1 MTSISI
7 ETEDFDL
14 TTALPPK
21 DIFAFNELRS
31 CADLKRMYDKKQMDI
46 SPDFQRNQVWNP
58 PAQARFLDSL
68 LKNLPIPSMCISL
81 DTNTNQRIVID
92 GLQRITTVIKFL
104 EAANNPD
111 SDFRLPVLDDIDDSL
126 SGRYVSEIV
135 KEEPEI
141 IETIE
146 NATIPVTVL
155 RCSLSKEEHMEYIF
169 TIFHR
174 LNTGGI
180 KLNSQEI
187 RNGILNGKLSRFLSE
202 LSELHKD
209 ELSFL
214 LNSTENKRFEFEE
227 FLLRFFAFQERSD
240 SYKNPLTRFLNN
252 YMSDYRNLSDY
263 EMEEKKSLLSKVLD
277 IAKRGLSGEKVAS
290 KVITEAI
297 LYGISKNLDFLN
309 NKNEAFLL
317 ERIQIMQ
324 KTGPFSPVE
333 LQEGIFKTKKVK
345 DRLEAAKLAFSD
357 ENQNGNTAD

>member
-1 MTSISI
+1 MTSLPI
-7 ETEDFDL
+7 ETDDFDL

-92 GLQRITTVIKFL
+92 GLQRITTVIRFL
-104 EAANNPD
+104 EAATD
-111 SDFRLPVLDDIDDSL
+111 SSSDFKLPVLDDIDDRL
-126 SGRYVSEIV
+126 SGRYVSEIFSTD
-135 KEEPEI
+135 PEI

-155 RCSLSKEEHMEYIF
+155 RCSLSKEAHMEYIF

-187 RNGILNGKLSRFLSE
+187 RNGIFNGRLSRFLSE
-202 LSELHKD
+202 LSELHND
-209 ELSFL
+209 DLSFL

-227 FLLRFFAFQERSD
+227 FLLRFFAFQERRE
-240 SYKNPLTRFLNN
+240 SYKNPLTRFLNS
-252 YMSDYRNLSDY
+252 YMSDNRNISDS
-263 EMEEKKSLLSKVLD
+263 EILEKKSLLTKVLA
-277 IAKRGLSGEKVAS
+277 IAKRGLSTEKVAS
-290 KVITEAI
+290 KVIIEAI
-297 LYGISKNLDFLN
+297 LYGISKNINFLTD
-309 NKNEAFLL
+309 KNDSFLL
-317 ERIQIMQ
+317 DRIQVMQ
-324 KTGPFSPVE
+324 KSKPFSPIE

-357 ENQNGNTAD
+357 ENQNGNTAN